1 MVAFV
6 FSDFIQPVKFGVLS
20 NKTSATEF
28 AINEDNGLLLV
39 RPHAQNLVS
48 AHNAHPNLW
57 LSGFLRKEEIIF
69 ALDRYSNSWVFFYV
83 YFQVYPSTSNFTASA
98 INTWLNR
105 NTMKVKICLD
115 WDDK

>member
-48 AHNAHPNLW
+48 AHNAHPNL
-57 LSGFLRKEEIIF
+57 
-69 ALDRYSNSWVFFYV
+69 
-83 YFQVYPSTSNFTASA
+83 
-98 INTWLNR
+98 
-105 NTMKVKICLD
+105 
-115 WDDK
+115 